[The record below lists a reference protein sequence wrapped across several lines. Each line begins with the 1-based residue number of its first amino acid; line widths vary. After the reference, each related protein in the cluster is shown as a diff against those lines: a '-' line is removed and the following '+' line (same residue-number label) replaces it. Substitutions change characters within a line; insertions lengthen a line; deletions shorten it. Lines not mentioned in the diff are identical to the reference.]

1 MTWSA
6 VTAFYTSENN
16 IWQFNGTGAAL
27 ISAINRADTASDTQA
42 FTSDTDTDT
51 ATASQT
57 NTQSDT
63 QDLASDTAED
73 IFFELFWELDRDSVK
88 DYMEE
93 HPEALENGWAG
104 IDINESGLDDE
115 GTEMKTIYGDQVL
128 AINAAEG
135 IMLARVYLS
144 SNQSRGV
151 LAICKDTSRLS
162 LCAADTLGII
172 GQTAGRICDA
182 NDGILAITGSAFI
195 DIDGAGNGGEIS
207 GLAVCDGETY
217 GTRLSGTAKRLELR
231 DDNKMYIVDSD
242 SEVGEGT
249 RDACEFQ
256 PAVII
261 DGEVMSSEWN
271 SPNPRAVL
279 GQTSRLET
287 MMVVVEG
294 RLSDSLGCGVEDIA
308 EKMLEYGCVQ
318 ALNLD
323 GGTSAI
329 MYYEGEYITRCSN
342 TALPGGRTLPTAWVY
357 HYS

>member
-1 MTWSA
+1 MEETQPEDSA
-6 VTAFYTSENN
+6 VEIVDEADSE
-16 IWQFNGTGAAL
+16 
-27 ISAINRADTASDTQA
+27 
-42 FTSDTDTDT
+42 
-51 ATASQT
+51 
-57 NTQSDT
+57 
-63 QDLASDTAED
+63 ED

-261 DGEVMSSEWN
+261 DGEVISSEWN

-342 TALPGGRTLPTAWVY
+342 TALPGGRTPAYCLGLSLCISLTFPDALLRRIGGISPFSYKFSIMIPSTV
-357 HYS
+357 SNR